1 MLDEL
6 KDDYTNEMDK
16 AVKASLMQNYLII
29 GECIYTHHACS
40 YISKLLLFVQKH
52 TNIFQ
57 EYDLTT
63 SNHIVYMYNAAFYVY
78 FPPVRSRPIRTLQ
91 LGESLVNIK
100 GKWYFDL
107 RKYKTSAKYGPQITE
122 LHKNLVCS
130 SILP

>member
-1 MLDEL
+1 MH
-6 KDDYTNEMDK
+6 TIF
-16 AVKASLMQNYLII
+16 V
-29 GECIYTHHACS
+29 HAQTG
-40 YISKLLLFVQKH
+40 YYYFFKH
-52 TNIFQ
+52 TYILH
-57 EYDLTT
+57 EYDLTA
-63 SNHIVYMYNAAFYVY
+63 SHHIVYIAAFYVY
-78 FPPVRSRPIRTLQ
+78 FPPVRSRPIHTLQ